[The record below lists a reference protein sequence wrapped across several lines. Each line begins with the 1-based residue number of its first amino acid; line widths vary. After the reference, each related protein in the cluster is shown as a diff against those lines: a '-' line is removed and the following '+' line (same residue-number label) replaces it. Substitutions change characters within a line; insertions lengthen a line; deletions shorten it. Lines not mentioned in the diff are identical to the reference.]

1 MGWMVRQRE
10 FIFYDSGYHR
20 ASPDAGAKAI
30 SHRAGLQDVGQLLAL
45 ALRDSGRT
53 AGAVSFQNSLH
64 PINLPALQPQAN
76 IRAMNFKDISNFG
89 SGSALHI
96 ESHGVKP
103 VSHPIGTIAQGLLA
117 ELNQLLNF
125 LGSSTDLYRSH
136 ATSCLSVTCYMMSCY
151 LCNPIYH
158 HARGQY
164 RRSST
169 RISRAEQEIR
179 TKSDATRTTSTLWTR
194 YGKS

>member
-151 LCNPIYH
+151 LCNPII
-158 HARGQY
+158 ALWQALAIVPIFPPRIG
-164 RRSST
+164 T
-169 RISRAEQEIR
+169 R
-179 TKSDATRTTSTLWTR
+179 
-194 YGKS
+194 